1 MSVEIIGVLGVIIL
15 IALICC
21 RVWIGAAMSIVG
33 LFGVVIISGWKP
45 ALGMVVT
52 APFTQLD
59 NYVTTAIPMFTIMG
73 MIIAETSIGKNLFEF
88 ANKFLGRASGGVSSA
103 TVVASGLMG
112 AVTGSDNV
120 SCVIMSKL
128 ALPELK
134 RLNYADSLATASVAA
149 GAPLA
154 ILIPPSMAFIMY
166 AMLTEQSVGALFM
179 AGMIPGI
186 IMVIAFVIAI
196 TIACKINPALGPKG
210 EKFSRQEKIKSIKG
224 VIPIVILFIVVLGS
238 IYAGIC
244 TATEA
249 GALGAL
255 GAFIISLIKRE
266 MTLKTMYKIVL
277 ETVLAVGFVVF
288 MLVGTFV
295 FVKFVAIS
303 KLPFAITEI
312 ITGLDVAP
320 GVIIF
325 AIGVMYLILGMLMPQ
340 IPMMILTVPL
350 LFPAIV
356 ALGFDPIW
364 FGVFVVMMMALGAV
378 SPPIGMDAFIV
389 SGMSGVP
396 VTTIYRGL
404 VPFIIADVVVIV
416 LVTVFPILVLWL
428 PSIM

>member
-1 MSVEIIGVLGVIIL
+1 MPLCPLLDCSV
-15 IALICC
+15 
-21 RVWIGAAMSIVG
+21 RYNKRM
-33 LFGVVIISGWKP
+33 KP

-88 ANKFLGRASGGVSSA
+88 ANKFLGRASGGVASA

-134 RLNYADSLATASVAA
+134 RLNYEDSIATAAVAA

-179 AGMIPGI
+179 AGIVPGI
-186 IMVIAFVIAI
+186 IMIIAFVIAI
-196 TIACKINPALGPKG
+196 TIACKINPDLGPKG
-210 EKFSRQEKIKSIKG
+210 EKFTREEKLKSVRG
-224 VIPIVILFIVVLGS
+224 VIPIIILFIVVLEVS
-238 IYAGIC
+238 MLVFVLQQN
-244 TATEA
+244 

-255 GAFIISLIKRE
+255 GAFIIALIKRE
-266 MTLKTMYKIVL
+266 MTLKTLYKIVL

-312 ITGLDVAP
+312 ITSLDVSP

-350 LFPAIV
+350 LYPALV

-404 VPFIIADVVVIV
+404 IPFIIADVVVIV